1 MGNRSLVQNTPASKQ
16 TIYYSDILDNMDVNP
31 LTGQLALA
39 TNGTD
44 VMNSLARLILFGK
57 YDREYEDIGGNIGK
71 MLFEPIDSLI
81 AATIQQLVIQSC
93 QSEPRAIIS
102 SVVVVPY
109 ESQDYYIVTITFS
122 MKNNT
127 QPFVLTQ
134 ILYRLR

>member
-1 MGNRSLVQNTPASKQ
+1 MQM
-16 TIYYSDILDNMDVNP
+16 IYYSDILDNMDVNP

-71 MLFEPIDSLI
+71 MLFEPVDSLT

>member
-71 MLFEPIDSLI
+71 MLFEPVDSLT

-109 ESQDYYIVTITFS
+109 ELQDYYIVTITFS

-134 ILYRLR
+134 ILYRIR

>member
-71 MLFEPIDSLI
+71 MLFEPVDSLT

>member
-71 MLFEPIDSLI
+71 MLFEPIDSLT
-81 AATIQQLVIQSC
+81 AATIQQLMYSKLQERTTGDHFLGHRDSI
-93 QSEPRAIIS
+93 
-102 SVVVVPY
+102 
-109 ESQDYYIVTITFS
+109 
-122 MKNNT
+122 
-127 QPFVLTQ
+127 
-134 ILYRLR
+134 